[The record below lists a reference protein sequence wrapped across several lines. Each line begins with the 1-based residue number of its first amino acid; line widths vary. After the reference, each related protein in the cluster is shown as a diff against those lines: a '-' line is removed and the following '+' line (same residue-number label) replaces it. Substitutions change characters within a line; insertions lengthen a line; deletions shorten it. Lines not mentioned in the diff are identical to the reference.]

1 MGKTKRLVEEH
12 DEAIFELAKLL
23 SEAHRLYMD
32 STISAAEFVGNLELA
47 KYMVLAENH
56 RRYELDATLGD
67 LLENIFGGEEGED

>member
-1 MGKTKRLVEEH
+1 MGKTKKLLQEH

-47 KYMVLAENH
+47 KYMVLAESH
-56 RRYELDATLGD
+56 ERYELDETLCD
-67 LLENIFGGEEGED
+67 LLENIFGDEEKEE